1 MIVPFLMMAATAPA
15 DMTSVT
21 AVEDSYP
28 SLSPDGG
35 QLLFGS
41 NRTGTDVIWTSAADG
56 SNARPF
62 FDGGRFGTRPG
73 SPIWSPD
80 GRSIVFAMRPAGT
93 GEGEQDVY
101 VMRSDG
107 TGVRRLTNTPGD
119 DAHPHWSGDGRRI
132 FFNSARATPDPSAEW
147 SRQWHDIYSMDPD
160 GTNVRRH
167 TDCKNVCTYPV
178 PSPDGRFIAYRQI
191 IDTPGLNWSLDP
203 IRRNSEVFVMRMD
216 GSSPVN
222 VSQHGAFDGWPMWSP
237 NGRWL
242 VFASNRD
249 KLPNIGQIYAV
260 RPDGSD
266 LRAITTGSISRVQPS
281 FSADGKRLFVFE
293 NVEAAG
299 FTIGHIASVEVALP
313 E

>member
-1 MIVPFLMMAATAPA
+1 
-15 DMTSVT
+15 MTKHPET
-21 AVEDSYP
+21 DIRN
-28 SLSPDGG
+28 
-35 QLLFGS
+35 FG
-41 NRTGTDVIWTSAADG
+41 
-56 SNARPF
+56 
-62 FDGGRFGTRPG
+62 
-73 SPIWSPD
+73 
-80 GRSIVFAMRPAGT
+80 
-93 GEGEQDVY
+93 VY
-101 VMRSDG
+101 
-107 TGVRRLTNTPGD
+107 
-119 DAHPHWSGDGRRI
+119 RI
-132 FFNSARATPDPSAEW
+132 
-147 SRQWHDIYSMDPD
+147 
-160 GTNVRRH
+160 
-167 TDCKNVCTYPV
+167 
-178 PSPDGRFIAYRQI
+178 QI

-266 LRAITTGSISRVQPS
+266 LRAMTTGSISRLQPS